1 MSPNVNVNVNTN
13 THMLI
18 MYPALTALGLVALL
32 IPTLY
37 LYTVGVAT
45 ARFPVLRN
53 RRVCLLIAHPDDE
66 AMFFAPTVLAL
77 TRPGL
82 GNHVKILCLS
92 SGDAAGLGE
101 TRKRELVKSGLV
113 LGLRRGEDVYVV
125 DDDANFPDS
134 MTTTWSTEQISTL
147 LRDAFAP
154 NNNTATPTTPSS
166 SSSSSKT
173 MTEPPKATIDV
184 LITFDSGGISSHPNH
199 ISLYHGAR
207 HFVAS
212 LTANRPGWAS
222 PVDMYTLTSV
232 GVARKYAGIM
242 DVFATLGVTALG
254 VWRGGGAG
262 AAARRGDKDKDK
274 DGRRRPAAL
283 VFMHGFGAGG
293 WATAREAMT
302 RAHVS
307 QMVWFRWGWITIS
320 RYMFMNDLRL
330 EKV

>member
-1 MSPNVNVNVNTN
+1 
-13 THMLI
+13 
-18 MYPALTALGLVALL
+18 
-32 IPTLY
+32 
-37 LYTVGVAT
+37 
-45 ARFPVLRN
+45 
-53 RRVCLLIAHPDDE
+53 
-66 AMFFAPTVLAL
+66 
-77 TRPGL
+77 
-82 GNHVKILCLS
+82 
-92 SGDAAGLGE
+92 
-101 TRKRELVKSGLV
+101 
-113 LGLRRGEDVYVV
+113 
-125 DDDANFPDS
+125 
-134 MTTTWSTEQISTL
+134 MTTTWPTEKISNL

-154 NNNTATPTTPSS
+154 NSTNTPSN
-166 SSSSSKT
+166 KDNT
-173 MTEPPKATIDV
+173 NTEPPKATIDV
-184 LITFDSGGISSHPNH
+184 LITFDKGGISSHPNH

-232 GVARKYAGIM
+232 NVARKYAGVV
-242 DVFATLGVTALG
+242 DVFATLGTTALD
-254 VWRGGGAG
+254 VWRGGGANKG
-262 AAARRGDKDKDK
+262 SSNYNSKDKI
-274 DGRRRPAAL
+274 GRRRPAAL

>member
-1 MSPNVNVNVNTN
+1 MNVNVSTN
-13 THMLI
+13 SHMLI

-37 LYTVGVAT
+37 LYTVGVAS
-45 ARFPVLRN
+45 ARFPTLRN
-53 RRVCLLIAHPDDE
+53 RRICLLIAHPDDE

-77 TRPGL
+77 TRPDL
-82 GNHVKILCLS
+82 RNHVKILCLS

-101 TRKRELVKSGLV
+101 TRKRELVESGLR
-113 LGLRRGEDVYVV
+113 LGLRKGEDVYVV
-125 DDDANFPDS
+125 DDDVNFPDS
-134 MTTTWSTEQISTL
+134 MTTTWSTEKISNL

-154 NNNTATPTTPSS
+154 NNTNTQ
-166 SSSSSKT
+166 SSSKDT
-173 MTEPPKATIDV
+173 TEPPKATIDV
-184 LITFDSGGISSHPNH
+184 LITFDSTGISSHPNH

-222 PVDMYTLTSV
+222 PVDMYTLTTV
-232 GVARKYAGIM
+232 GLARKYAGIM
-242 DVFATLGVTALG
+242 DVFATLPATALD
-254 VWRGGGAG
+254 VWWGAG
-262 AAARRGDKDKDK
+262 AGKGKGNGKTQLAKDKK
-274 DGRRRPAAL
+274 DARRRPAAL

>member
-1 MSPNVNVNVNTN
+1 
-13 THMLI
+13 
-18 MYPALTALGLVALL
+18 
-32 IPTLY
+32 
-37 LYTVGVAT
+37 
-45 ARFPVLRN
+45 
-53 RRVCLLIAHPDDE
+53 
-66 AMFFAPTVLAL
+66 
-77 TRPGL
+77 
-82 GNHVKILCLS
+82 
-92 SGDAAGLGE
+92 
-101 TRKRELVKSGLV
+101 
-113 LGLRRGEDVYVV
+113 
-125 DDDANFPDS
+125 
-134 MTTTWSTEQISTL
+134 MTTTWPTEKISNL

-154 NNNTATPTTPSS
+154 NNTTTSNNKDNTN
-166 SSSSSKT
+166 
-173 MTEPPKATIDV
+173 TEPPKATIDV
-184 LITFDSGGISSHPNH
+184 LITFDKGGISSHPNH

-232 GVARKYAGIM
+232 NVARKYAGVV
-242 DVFATLGVTALG
+242 DVFATLGTTALD
-254 VWRGGGAG
+254 VWRGGGAANKG
-262 AAARRGDKDKDK
+262 SSSNSKDKN
-274 DGRRRPAAL
+274 GRRRPAAL

>member
-1 MSPNVNVNVNTN
+1 MNPF
-13 THMLI
+13 
-18 MYPALTALGLVALL
+18 LTILGLVALL

-37 LYTVGVAT
+37 LYTVSIAS
-45 ARFPVLRN
+45 ARFPTLRN
-53 RRVCLLIAHPDDE
+53 RRICLLIAHPDDE

-77 TRPGL
+77 TQPRL

-101 TRKRELVKSGLV
+101 TRKRELVKSGMV
-113 LGLRRGEDVYVV
+113 LGLRKGEDVYVV
-125 DDDANFPDS
+125 DDDVNFPDS
-134 MTTTWSTEQISTL
+134 MTTTWSTEKISAL

-154 NNNTATPTTPSS
+154 TNNTNTTATATATG
-166 SSSSSKT
+166 
-173 MTEPPKATIDV
+173 EPPKATIDV
-184 LITFDSGGISSHPNH
+184 LITFDKGGISSHPNH

-212 LTANRPGWAS
+212 LAANRPGWAS
-222 PVDMYTLTSV
+222 PVDMYTLTTV
-232 GVARKYAGIM
+232 NVARKYAGIM
-242 DVFATLGVTALG
+242 DVFATLGATALD
-254 VWRGGGAG
+254 VWRGGAVGNKG
-262 AAARRGDKDKDK
+262 NKGKDE
-274 DGRRRPAAL
+274 RRRPAAL
-283 VFMHGFGAGG
+283 VYMHDFGAGG

>member
-1 MSPNVNVNVNTN
+1 
-13 THMLI
+13 
-18 MYPALTALGLVALL
+18 
-32 IPTLY
+32 
-37 LYTVGVAT
+37 
-45 ARFPVLRN
+45 
-53 RRVCLLIAHPDDE
+53 
-66 AMFFAPTVLAL
+66 
-77 TRPGL
+77 
-82 GNHVKILCLS
+82 
-92 SGDAAGLGE
+92 
-101 TRKRELVKSGLV
+101 
-113 LGLRRGEDVYVV
+113 
-125 DDDANFPDS
+125 
-134 MTTTWSTEQISTL
+134 MTTTWPTEEISNL
-147 LRDAFAP
+147 LRGAFVP
-154 NNNTATPTTPSS
+154 NNNTNTTTAANTSS
-166 SSSSSKT
+166 NKDT
-173 MTEPPKATIDV
+173 NTEPPKATIDV

-232 GVARKYAGIM
+232 NVARKYAGVV
-242 DVFATLGVTALG
+242 DVFATLATTALG
-254 VWRGGGAG
+254 VWRGAG
-262 AAARRGDKDKDK
+262 ARQGGGSKGNSKSGAKDKN
-274 DGRRRPAAL
+274 GRRRPAAL

>member
-1 MSPNVNVNVNTN
+1 
-13 THMLI
+13 
-18 MYPALTALGLVALL
+18 
-32 IPTLY
+32 
-37 LYTVGVAT
+37 
-45 ARFPVLRN
+45 
-53 RRVCLLIAHPDDE
+53 
-66 AMFFAPTVLAL
+66 
-77 TRPGL
+77 
-82 GNHVKILCLS
+82 
-92 SGDAAGLGE
+92 
-101 TRKRELVKSGLV
+101 
-113 LGLRRGEDVYVV
+113 
-125 DDDANFPDS
+125 
-134 MTTTWSTEQISTL
+134 MTTTWPTEKISNL

-154 NNNTATPTTPSS
+154 NNTTNTPSN
-166 SSSSSKT
+166 KDNT
-173 MTEPPKATIDV
+173 NTEPPKATIDV
-184 LITFDSGGISSHPNH
+184 LITFDKGGISSHPNH

-232 GVARKYAGIM
+232 NVARKYAGVV
-242 DVFATLGVTALG
+242 DVFATLATTALD
-254 VWRGGGAG
+254 VWRGGAVNKGSSNNKST
-262 AAARRGDKDKDK
+262 KDKN
-274 DGRRRPAAL
+274 GRRRPAAL

>member
-1 MSPNVNVNVNTN
+1 
-13 THMLI
+13 
-18 MYPALTALGLVALL
+18 
-32 IPTLY
+32 
-37 LYTVGVAT
+37 
-45 ARFPVLRN
+45 
-53 RRVCLLIAHPDDE
+53 
-66 AMFFAPTVLAL
+66 
-77 TRPGL
+77 
-82 GNHVKILCLS
+82 
-92 SGDAAGLGE
+92 
-101 TRKRELVKSGLV
+101 
-113 LGLRRGEDVYVV
+113 
-125 DDDANFPDS
+125 
-134 MTTTWSTEQISTL
+134 MTTTWSTEKISTL

-154 NNNTATPTTPSS
+154 NNNTTTSS
-166 SSSSSKT
+166 SNKDTIS
-173 MTEPPKATIDV
+173 EPPKATIDV
-184 LITFDSGGISSHPNH
+184 LITFDSGGVSSHPNH

-242 DVFATLGVTALG
+242 DVFATLGATALD
-254 VWRGGGAG
+254 VWRGGGGGGGGAG
-262 AAARRGDKDKDK
+262 TRQNGNGNKGSSSKDKN
-274 DGRRRPAAL
+274 GRRRPAAL

>member
-1 MSPNVNVNVNTN
+1 
-13 THMLI
+13 
-18 MYPALTALGLVALL
+18 
-32 IPTLY
+32 
-37 LYTVGVAT
+37 
-45 ARFPVLRN
+45 
-53 RRVCLLIAHPDDE
+53 
-66 AMFFAPTVLAL
+66 
-77 TRPGL
+77 
-82 GNHVKILCLS
+82 
-92 SGDAAGLGE
+92 
-101 TRKRELVKSGLV
+101 
-113 LGLRRGEDVYVV
+113 
-125 DDDANFPDS
+125 
-134 MTTTWSTEQISTL
+134 MTTTWPAEKISTL
-147 LRDAFAP
+147 LCDAFAP
-154 NNNTATPTTPSS
+154 NNNTTTTTPSTSS
-166 SSSSSKT
+166 SSSNSIT
-173 MTEPPKATIDV
+173 DPPKATIDV

-232 GVARKYAGIM
+232 GVARKYAGVM
-242 DVFATLGVTALG
+242 DVFATLGATALD
-254 VWRGGGAG
+254 VWRGGHTGTGKGAKG
-262 AAARRGDKDKDK
+262 GNNSKDK
-274 DGRRRPAAL
+274 DGRRRPPAL